1 MPTATVRKTVPTT
14 GVTMPQRSQAYL
26 KDQLAGLTSVELL
39 VKVYDAA
46 IVSCKQ
52 GDQQRL
58 SRALVEL
65 IGALNFDH
73 REIAVGLFRMYN
85 YCLRN
90 AKVGRFDLVEPVLIE
105 LRDVWGKVV
114 AEQK

>member
-1 MPTATVRKTVPTT
+1 MTTAAM
-14 GVTMPQRSQAYL
+14 TMPKRGQAFI

-39 VKVYDAA
+39 IKVYDVA
-46 IVSCKQ
+46 IASCKRS
-52 GDQQRL
+52 DSQRL

-65 IGALNFDH
+65 IGALNFEH

-90 AKVGRFDLVEPVLIE
+90 AKQGRFDLVEPVLVE
-105 LRDVWGKVV
+105 LRDVWSQVV
-114 AEQK
+114 DEEK